1 MPADTTLERPL
12 PNNLDAE
19 RSILGAIL
27 LDNNALNTAIEALK
41 AEDFFLPQHR
51 HVFQQMI
58 TLGEAQHAI
67 DLVTLTEELHRVGEL
82 EAAGGAPYLASLVDG
97 VARVSNVEHYARIV
111 KEKAVLRNLIHA
123 THNIQ
128 QRAFEAEEGADT
140 ILDGAESSIFALAE
154 DRVKSGLVPI
164 KEIVHESFDR
174 LEKIF
179 REGKSITGISTGYGE
194 LDKLLSGLQPS
205 ELIIL
210 AARPSQGKT
219 ALALNFAEN
228 IAIRGGLPVAVFSL
242 EMSKE
247 SLLQRLV
254 ASVAQVDAH
263 KFRTGHLSR
272 EDWKRMTEALGRI
285 SNAPLWVDDA
295 GSTSVLEIGAKARRV
310 KREKGL
316 SLLVVDYLQLI
327 TGRGR
332 FNSRQEEVASISR
345 GLKGLAKELQIPVL
359 VLSQLTR
366 APERDERGPQ
376 LSDLRE
382 SGAIEQD
389 ADVVMFIYR
398 PNFFKINATQEERDL
413 ADILIAKQRNGPT
426 DKVKFVFRSRMTR
439 FEEAAPD
446 AFSQFAGADEM

>member
-1 MPADTTLERPL
+1 MPS
-12 PNNLDAE
+12 NLDAE

-41 AEDFFLPQHR
+41 PDDFFIPQHR
-51 HVFQQMI
+51 SIFIQMM

-67 DLVTLTEELHRVGEL
+67 DLVTLTEELHRRGEL
-82 EAAGGAPYLASLVDG
+82 ESSGGAPYLASLVDG
-97 VARVSNVEHYARIV
+97 VPRVSNVEHYARIV
-111 KEKAVLRNLIHA
+111 KEKAMLRNLIHA

-128 QRAFEAEEGADT
+128 QHAFDGEDGADT
-140 ILDGAESSIFALAE
+140 ILDNAESSIFALAE
-154 DRVKSGLVPI
+154 DRVKAGLLPI
-164 KEIVHESFDR
+164 KDIVRDNFER

-179 REGKSITGISTGYGE
+179 REGKSVTGVSTGYGE

-210 AARPSQGKT
+210 AGRPSQGKT
-219 ALALNFAEN
+219 ALALNMAEN

-263 KFRTGHLSR
+263 KFRSGHLSR
-272 EDWKRMTEALGRI
+272 EDWRRMTEGLGQI
-285 SNAPLWVDDA
+285 SSAPLWIDDA
-295 GSTSVLEIGAKARRV
+295 GSISVLEIGAKARRL
-310 KREKGL
+310 KRDKGL
-316 SLLVVDYLQLI
+316 SLLIVDYLQLI
-327 TGRGR
+327 TARGR

-345 GLKGLAKELQIPVL
+345 GLKALAKELRIPVL

-366 APERDERGPQ
+366 APEREERGPQ

-398 PNFFKINATQEERDL
+398 PNFFNMNATPEEREM

-426 DKVKFVFRSRMTR
+426 DKVKFVFRSRLTR